1 MELENTFNTLLL
13 TYTGKAALTN
23 KFWEEIE
30 SQYNGT
36 GRYYHNM
43 KHLESLLIQLTEI
56 SSTVADWDAVLFAV
70 FYHDIVYDVQRTD
83 NEEQS
88 AVIAGLRMEYIGVP
102 PERITNCK
110 QIILATRSHQYDRGE
125 DVNLFTDA
133 DLSILGQDPQ
143 LYDIYCDHVRNEYAC
158 FPDAIYMPARKKV
171 LENFLQMNRIFKT
184 DHFHIKFEIPA
195 RQNLQ
200 SEIDRL
206 HLIIPA

>member
-1 MELENTFNTLLL
+1 LEPENTFKTLLR
-13 TYTGKAALTN
+13 TYTSQAALAE
-23 KFWEEIE
+23 KFWDEIE
-30 SQYNGT
+30 SQYNSI
-36 GRYYHNM
+36 GRYYHNI
-43 KHLESLLIQLTEI
+43 KHLESILVQLKDI
-56 SSTVADWDAVLFAV
+56 RSAVADWDAVLFAV
-70 FYHDIVYDVQRTD
+70 FYHDIIYNVQRTD

-110 QIILATRSHQYDRGE
+110 QIILATKSHQYDSDG

-133 DLSILGQDPQ
+133 DLSILGQEPQ
-143 LYDIYCDHVRNEYAC
+143 LYDTYCDHIRNEYAC
-158 FPDAIYMPARKKV
+158 FPDAIYMPSRKRV

-184 DHFHIKFEIPA
+184 DYFHIKFEIPA

-200 SEIDRL
+200 REIDRL